1 MQDDEKGGQML
12 VNLRK
17 FICCANKA
25 IWSSIRD
32 FDEAQEW
39 RMANEFLPGDGDL
52 CDAPSMQVYL
62 DGRPRP
68 RATVFRR
75 SDDKGEPMW
84 IHREDLAEAIE
95 ALHPTEQ
102 DFLIKIFQEELPI
115 ALYAAEEGISP
126 SMAYRRKD
134 AILNRLWKS
143 LILRRLKE
151 NEWKSE
157 TAQGKA
163 AKSSETKR
171 KTAGRV
177 HRAGHHRRA
186 KR

>member
-1 MQDDEKGGQML
+1 
-12 VNLRK
+12 
-17 FICCANKA
+17 
-25 IWSSIRD
+25 
-32 FDEAQEW
+32 
-39 RMANEFLPGDGDL
+39 
-52 CDAPSMQVYL
+52 
-62 DGRPRP
+62 
-68 RATVFRR
+68 
-75 SDDKGEPMW
+75 MW